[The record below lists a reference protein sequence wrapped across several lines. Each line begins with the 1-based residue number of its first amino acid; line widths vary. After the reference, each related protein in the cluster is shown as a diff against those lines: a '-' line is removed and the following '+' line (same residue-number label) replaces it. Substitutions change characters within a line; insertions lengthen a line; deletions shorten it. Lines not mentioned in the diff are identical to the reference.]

1 MVDAGAG
8 RGKPCACR
16 NLSNPYAP
24 RLPKRSSRGAECI
37 FTRRIAI
44 FGDVFVYFFTDVG
57 ISFISEKKE
66 EK

>member
-1 MVDAGAG
+1 MVDAGVGA
-8 RGKPCACR
+8 
-16 NLSNPYAP
+16 SEQ
-24 RLPKRSSRGAECI
+24 SSGGAQCI

-57 ISFISEKKE
+57 ISFMSEKKE